1 MRIMEARMA
10 MVKWDPVPDMIGWN
24 RLKSLRKERGLSQP
38 EVAVGAGVSI
48 TQIYFLE
55 LGYDNRTTAKTKQKV
70 AGFFDVD
77 VDDLFPC
84 EMIGNV
90 PRDVFIEKAKKKTGQ
105 SKAK

>member
-1 MRIMEARMA
+1 MSKI
-10 MVKWDPVPDMIGWN
+10 KWDPAPDMIEWN

-38 EVAVGAGVSI
+38 QVAVGAGISI

-55 LGYDNRTTAKTKQKV
+55 LGYETRTTAKTKQKI
-70 AGFFDVD
+70 ARFFDAD

-90 PRDVFIEKAKKKTGQ
+90 SRDEFVAKAKKQTGQ
-105 SKAK
+105 PKAK